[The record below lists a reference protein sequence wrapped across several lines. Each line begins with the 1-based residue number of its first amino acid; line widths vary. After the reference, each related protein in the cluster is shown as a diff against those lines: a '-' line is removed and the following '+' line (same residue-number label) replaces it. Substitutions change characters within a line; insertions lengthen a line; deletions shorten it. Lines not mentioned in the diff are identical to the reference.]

1 MAIERAKIAMPPCV
15 AIDIPV
21 LPETALGHALQL
33 ADLLHTANMLA
44 SLRHGAQAPRIGWR
58 LTDAQ
63 GQPLSITDGP
73 LLPCSRAGAF
83 EGPATALFIAPL
95 HCPDIPAV
103 RLAVD
108 QNPALARRLGVAV
121 DQGMRICTQGSGAWL
136 AAHSGRLDGRRVAL
150 PWYYIGGFGH
160 DFPGISIATAQDFH
174 EDGPWLSAALS
185 TGMVDMAAT
194 LAQQAMGPE
203 LAQALRAVLCPDP
216 ERGQAAL
223 EARQARHIPSTRDS
237 TLARAI
243 AWMEQHLD
251 RPYQLDAVAAAASVS
266 QRTLLRHFREELG
279 HSPLDHL
286 HGLRCARARVL
297 LEITL
302 ESIPTIAQACGYA
315 DPAAFRRVFARH
327 TGLSPTA
334 YRQRH
339 TLRAPRRRWRVET
352 APRVEAVLEALR
364 SAAKK

>member
-1 MAIERAKIAMPPCV
+1 MAIRKAKNAMSIHL

-21 LPETALGHALQL
+21 LPETALGHALQFVE
-33 ADLLHTANMLA
+33 LLRTANLLA
-44 SLRHGAQAPRIGWR
+44 GLRHGAQAPRIGWR

-63 GQPLSITDGP
+63 GQPLPITDCP
-73 LLPCSRAGAF
+73 LLPCARAGAF

-108 QNPALARRLGVAV
+108 QYPALARRLGMAV
-121 DQGMRICTQGSGAWL
+121 DQGLRICTQGSGAWL
-136 AAHSGRLDGRRVAL
+136 AARSGRLDGRRVAL

-160 DFPGISIATAQDFH
+160 DFPCISIATEQDFH
-174 EDGPWLSAALS
+174 EDGPWLSTAL
-185 TGMVDMAAT
+185 TAGMVDMAVALT
-194 LAQQAMGPE
+194 QQAMGSE
-203 LAQALRAVLCPDP
+203 LGLALHAELRPDP
-216 ERGQAAL
+216 ERGRAAL
-223 EARQARHIPSTRDS
+223 EALQARHIPSTRDS

-251 RPYQLDAVAAAASVS
+251 QPYELGAVAVAASVS
-266 QRTLLRHFREELG
+266 PRTLLRHFREELG

-315 DPAAFRRVFARH
+315 DPAAFRRIFARH

-352 APRVEAVLEALR
+352 APRAEAVLEALR

>member
-1 MAIERAKIAMPPCV
+1 MAIEKAKTAMPPRL

-21 LPETALGHALQL
+21 LPETAVGHALQL
-33 ADLLHTANMLA
+33 VDLLRTANMLA
-44 SLRHGAQAPRIGWR
+44 GLRHGAQAPHIGWR

-63 GQPLSITDGP
+63 GQPLPITDGP
-73 LLPCSRAGAF
+73 LLPCARAGAF

-95 HCPDIPAV
+95 HCPDIPAT
-103 RLAVD
+103 RLAVGRH
-108 QNPALARRLGVAV
+108 PALARRIGVAV
-121 DQGMRICTQGSGAWL
+121 DQGLRICTQGSGAWL
-136 AAHSGRLDGRRVAL
+136 AARSGRLEGRRVAL

-160 DFPGISIATAQDFH
+160 DFPGISVTTEQDFH
-174 EDGPWLSAALS
+174 EDGPWLSAALP
-185 TGMVDMAAT
+185 TGTVDMAAT
-194 LAQQAMGPE
+194 LVQQALGPE
-203 LAQALRAVLCPDP
+203 LAQALRSVLQPDP
-216 ERGQAAL
+216 ERGRAAL
-223 EARQARHIPSTRDS
+223 EALQAQHIPSTRDS

-251 RPYQLDAVAAAASVS
+251 QPYQLDAVAAAASVS
-266 QRTLLRHFREELG
+266 PRTLLRHFREELG

-315 DPAAFRRVFARH
+315 DPAAFRRIFTRH

-334 YRQRH
+334 YRQH
-339 TLRAPRRRWRVET
+339 HSLRAPRRRWRVEA
-352 APRVEAVLEALR
+352 APSVDAVLEALR
-364 SAAKK
+364 SASRK

>member
-1 MAIERAKIAMPPCV
+1 MRCADSRVGHGVLKVDVLVVVARDMDLIAPRKLGGIQQVIGLLECSFKLLGIFDGGNTKAHGQGGVFGQHGMIGAQLKPY
-15 AIDIPV
+15 
-21 LPETALGHALQL
+21 ALG
-33 ADLLHTANMLA
+33 DLL
-44 SLRHGAQAPRIGWR
+44 
-58 LTDAQ
+58 
-63 GQPLSITDGP
+63 
-73 LLPCSRAGAF
+73 
-83 EGPATALFIAPL
+83 
-95 HCPDIPAV
+95 
-103 RLAVD
+103 
-108 QNPALARRLGVAV
+108 
-121 DQGMRICTQGSGAWL
+121 GAWL
-136 AAHSGRLDGRRVAL
+136 AARSGRLDGRRVAL
-150 PWYYIGGFGH
+150 PWYYIGGFGR

-203 LAQALRAVLCPDP
+203 LALALRAVLRPDP

-223 EARQARHIPSTRDS
+223 EALQARHIPSTRDS

-251 RPYQLDAVAAAASVS
+251 CPYELDAVAAAASVS
-266 QRTLLRHFREELG
+266 PRTLLRHFREELG

-315 DPAAFRRVFARH
+315 DPAAPENALLTGRVPVSEFVSFH
-327 TGLSPTA
+327 P
-334 YRQRH
+334 
-339 TLRAPRRRWRVET
+339 
-352 APRVEAVLEALR
+352 
-364 SAAKK
+364 

>member
-1 MAIERAKIAMPPCV
+1 MAIQKAKIAMPPRLT
-15 AIDIPV
+15 IDIPV
-21 LPETALGHALQL
+21 LPETALGHALQFVE
-33 ADLLHTANMLA
+33 LLRTANLLA
-44 SLRHGAQAPRIGWR
+44 GLRHGAQAPRIGWR
-58 LTDAQ
+58 LTDAG
-63 GQPLSITDGP
+63 GQPLPITDGP
-73 LLPCSRAGAF
+73 LLPCARAGAF

-95 HCPDIPAV
+95 HCPDIPAI

-108 QNPALARRLGVAV
+108 QYPALARRLGVAV
-121 DQGMRICTQGSGAWL
+121 DQGLRICTQGSGAWL
-136 AAHSGRLDGRRVAL
+136 AARSGRLDGRCVAL
-150 PWYYIGGFGH
+150 PWYYIGGFGR
-160 DFPGISIATAQDFH
+160 DFPGISIATEQDFH

-194 LAQQAMGPE
+194 LVQQAMGPA
-203 LAQALRAVLCPDP
+203 LAQALRSVLQPDP
-216 ERGQAAL
+216 ERGRAAL
-223 EARQARHIPSTRDS
+223 EALQARYIPSTRDS

-251 RPYQLDAVAAAASVS
+251 QPYQLDAVSAAASVS
-266 QRTLLRHFREELG
+266 PRTLLRHFREELG

-352 APRVEAVLEALR
+352 APRVDVVLEALR